1 MWSGRVVGA
10 VVVVIVAL
18 VVPAGSAHA
27 APGDPCPAAAPVDGT
42 IDGDTVDASATD
54 GDRNHLA
61 GDVAGIVVDYL
72 SPPGES
78 LDDSI
83 DSVVAQYGI
92 PVEAEMT
99 TEMIER
105 SVLVSMRSTTQA
117 IGCVD
122 DDPVG
127 FVEVELTDPRLSYTG
142 DPIADPG
149 GVQVDAGY
157 VAVTTERLRT
167 QRPVVECAVSGTVP
181 QVPGGP
187 PPPAGAPVVAT
198 PTFVG

>member
-1 MWSGRVVGA
+1 MRSGRVVGVGA
-10 VVVVIVAL
+10 LLIAAL
-18 VVPAGSAHA
+18 VLLPGPAQA
-27 APGDPCPAAAPVDGT
+27 APGDVCPSPAPVDGT
-42 IDGDTVDASATD
+42 IDVATVDASAVD

-61 GDVAGIVVDYL
+61 GDVAGIEVDYL

-83 DSVVAQYGI
+83 DSVLARYGI
-92 PVEAEMT
+92 PVDVEMA

-105 SVLVSMRSTTQA
+105 SVLVSMRRTTEVVA
-117 IGCVD
+117 CV

-142 DPIADPG
+142 DPITDPG
-149 GVQVDAGY
+149 GVRVDAGY
-157 VAVTTERLRT
+157 LAVTVERLRT
-167 QRPVVECAVSGTVP
+167 RRPVLEFSVSGTVP

-187 PPPAGAPVVAT
+187 PPPLAGAPVVAT